1 MATYPT
7 DATTTITAFPVT
19 STITYNNTG
28 IETNFN
34 LSAIVAHRGEVAAFL
49 DGVLQATDT
58 YSISN
63 SGATVS
69 FNDQPNASNLTL
81 QTVSIPEKLKQTR
94 STFTSLA
101 QDYSNTTAAVVNGNS
116 YLINGDQ
123 VAFALPAGSSITTT
137 AELQVYL
144 SGVYQQSTAYTYPSI
159 TLGNDGIDIA
169 DNAATKFLSNFYDSL
184 NDESDSAHTLTFI
197 GGSASYATYGDD
209 KFITLDGT
217 DDYISI
223 PSNDDFNVNDRSFT
237 LDTWVRPDVGAS
249 LASNQTLFARHG
261 SATNNYNLRLVGAN
275 SNVGFVIN
283 RSGSITELYGGN
295 ANGGSNYHVAVSY
308 DSSTQNLRLYVNNV
322 KVAHTQYVAE
332 TASSGNVSI
341 GANSNTDST
350 GEFFN
355 GDISFARIAHVARY
369 RAEGHAPIVSSN
381 AITIQSGAPLGS
393 DYTGDT
399 LSIRAYDSTVET
411 QDRFTSMADR
421 KPDRGIS
428 SQRIFDVT
436 TFASQAGY
444 EKRRLKSRRSKRSYD
459 ISYTAI
465 TGVEKTAI
473 ENFYN
478 ARSGTFES
486 FSFDLSHINESG
498 TITTRF
504 EGPLSVE
511 QTYSN
516 GSRLIDN
523 YYTVSFKLQEVFD

>member
-19 STITYNNTG
+19 STITYSSTG
-28 IETNFN
+28 SATDFN
-34 LSAIVAHRGEVAAFL
+34 LSATVEHRGEVAAFL
-49 DGVLQATDT
+49 DGILQATDI

-69 FNDQPNASNLTL
+69 FNDAPNASNLTL
-81 QTVSIPEKLKQTR
+81 QTVSIPAKLKQTR
-94 STFTSLA
+94 STYTVLA
-101 QDYSNTTAAVVNGNS
+101 QEYSNTSAAAVNGNS

-123 VAFALPAGSSITTT
+123 IAFSLPDGASVTTS
-137 AELQVYL
+137 AEIQVYL
-144 SGVYQQSTAYTYPSI
+144 SGVYQQETAYTYPS
-159 TLGNDGIDIA
+159 TVLNYDGIDIA
-169 DNAATKFLSNFYDSL
+169 DNAATKLLTNFYDTL
-184 NDESDSAHTLTFI
+184 TDESESAHTVTFV
-197 GGSASYATYGDD
+197 GGSASYAAYGDD

-217 DDYISI
+217 DDYLQI

-237 LDTWVRPDVGAS
+237 LDMWIRPDIGAS
-249 LASNQTLFARHG
+249 LASNQTLFSRHAD
-261 SATNNYNLRLVGAN
+261 ATNNYNLRLVGAN
-275 SNVGFVIN
+275 SNVGFIIN
-283 RSGSITELYGGN
+283 RAGGVTEVYGGN

-308 DSSTQNLRLYVNNV
+308 DASAQNLRLYVNNV
-322 KVAHTQYVAE
+322 KVAHTAYVAA
-332 TASSGNVSI
+332 TATGGAVAI
-341 GANSNTDST
+341 GANSNTTTT

-355 GDISFARIAHVARY
+355 GDISFARMAHVARY
-369 RAEGHAPIVSSN
+369 RTDSHPAITTSN

-393 DYTGDT
+393 DYAGDT
-399 LSIRAYDSTVET
+399 LSIRVYDSTVET

-421 KPDRGIS
+421 KPDRGIE
-428 SQRIFDVT
+428 SQRTFDVT

-459 ISYTAI
+459 LSYTAI

-498 TITTRF
+498 IITTRF
-504 EGPLSVE
+504 EGPLTIE
-511 QTYSN
+511 QTYST

-523 YYTVSFKLQEVFD
+523 FYTVSFKLQEVFD